1 MMRFPRWAYVSTVLL
16 VALTWMMTGAV
27 YARLPDPMAVHWGP
41 AGAADGFAPRIW
53 GAWFGPALLT
63 ALAVLLLGLVPLLE
77 PWQHNLR
84 RFRGAYAGVA
94 LGLLLFIALVQG
106 WVLAWNLGWRGD
118 VRRFLAL
125 LFVFLNAGVAWA
137 LPRAR
142 PNWFF
147 GIRTPWTLS
156 SPRVWHETH
165 RAGAVVFGL
174 AAVLSLVAVVW
185 PSALL
190 AMVAWLLL
198 GNVGLTVYAALRYRR
213 LARETAV

>member
-1 MMRFPRWAYVSTVLL
+1 MRLPRWAYVGGVLV
-16 VALTWMMTGAV
+16 VALTWVVTGVV
-27 YARLPDPMAVHWGP
+27 YTRLPDPLAVHWGL
-41 AGAADGFAPRIW
+41 AGAADGFAPRNW
-53 GAWFGPALLT
+53 GAWLLPAVLT
-63 ALAVLLLGLVPLLE
+63 VLAGLLLGLAPLLE
-77 PWQHNLR
+77 PWPHNLR

-94 LGLLLFIALVQG
+94 LGVLVLLALVQG
-106 WVLAWNLGWRGD
+106 WMLAWNLGWRGD
-118 VRRFLAL
+118 VRRFLAV

-165 RAGAVVFGL
+165 RAAAGVFGL
-174 AAVLSLVAVVW
+174 AAALSLAAVVW
-185 PSALL
+185 PGLLL
-190 AMVAWLLL
+190 AVVAWLLL

-213 LARETAV
+213 LARETAA